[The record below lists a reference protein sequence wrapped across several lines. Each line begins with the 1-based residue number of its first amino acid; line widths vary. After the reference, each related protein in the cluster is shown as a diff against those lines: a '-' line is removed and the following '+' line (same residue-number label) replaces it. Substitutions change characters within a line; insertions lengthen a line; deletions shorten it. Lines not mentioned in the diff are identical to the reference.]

1 MRVKT
6 KHLLIFLFPSVIGL
20 LLFYIIPFILGLKF
34 CFFKGNSFLGLSG
47 IIDTLKNEM
56 FLLGSF
62 NTILMAILNVPFL
75 VVLSFLMALLV
86 YNLKDRFKWIKN
98 TLFLPYVIPSAAA
111 VLFFS
116 MLFDFSGPLNWILS
130 VFNINQ
136 VPWLFSN
143 LMRVPVM
150 LLYIWRNVGFNMII
164 FLAEL
169 NNIPKEIID
178 ASEIDGANWR
188 QKSFKI
194 IMPMMAPVTLFV
206 TILSFIQSQ
215 NVFKEA
221 WILGS
226 AYPDRSIY
234 TIQHFILNQFNN
246 MNYTAVSTSS
256 YLFAIIVYL
265 LIALLFKLQKRWAY

>member
-1 MRVKT
+1 M
-6 KHLLIFLFPSVIGL
+6 IGL
-20 LLFYIIPFILGLKF
+20 LLFFIAPFILGLRF
-34 CFFKGNSFLGLSG
+34 CFFNGNSFHGLSG
-47 IIDTLKNEM
+47 IVSTLINEM

-62 NTILMAILNVPFL
+62 NTIVMALINVPFL
-75 VVLSFLMALLV
+75 VILSFLMAILV

-111 VLFFS
+111 VLFFT
-116 MLFDFSGPLNWILS
+116 MLFDFSGPINKILS
-130 VFNINQ
+130 FFHVEQ
-136 VPWLFSN
+136 AQWLISG
-143 LMRVPVM
+143 LIKVPVM
-150 LLYIWRNVGFNMII
+150 SLYIWRNVGFNMII

-169 NNIPKEIID
+169 NNIPSNIID
-178 ASEIDGANWR
+178 AAEMDGANWR
-188 QKSFKI
+188 QKSFRI
-194 IMPMMAPVTLFV
+194 VLPMMAPVTLFV

-221 WILGS
+221 WILGG

-256 YLFAIIVYL
+256 YIFAIIVYL
-265 LIALLFKLQKRWAY
+265 LIILLFKLQKRWAY

>member
-1 MRVKT
+1 MRVKI
-6 KHLLIFLFPSVIGL
+6 KHLLIFLFPSAIGL

-34 CFFKGNSFLGLSG
+34 CFFRGNTFQGLSG
-47 IIDTLKNEM
+47 IIATIKNEM

-75 VVLSFLMALLV
+75 VILSFSMALLV

-116 MLFDFSGPLNWILS
+116 MLFDFSGPINWMLS
-130 VFNINQ
+130 IFNIKQ
-136 VPWLFSN
+136 VPWLFSSS
-143 LMRVPVM
+143 MRIPVM
-150 LLYIWRNVGFNMII
+150 SLYIWRNVGFNLII

-169 NNIPKEIID
+169 NNIPKEVLD
-178 ASEIDGANWR
+178 ASELDGASWM

-194 IMPMMAPVTLFV
+194 VLPMMAPVTLFI

-221 WILGS
+221 WILGR

-256 YLFAIIVYL
+256 YLYAIIVYL
-265 LIALLFKLQKRWAY
+265 LIFLFLISI